1 MFWPPTLIVAE
12 AERASSPRGFSPWRR
27 FPRWWPHSLA
37 NRTLLT
43 LLVGLAVVQAAGLT
57 IHALD
62 RIELQRFAELRD
74 IGIRA
79 MSIYRSAVATTVGER
94 AAALK
99 EMDLGPGVVAS
110 LVEAPPVSP
119 DIMPPPYAGQI
130 RVNMNL
136 VPVRPINR
144 AREVQIRGAPW
155 ANKVTMALE
164 FPDSGWLVLR
174 LPIPPPR
181 PWHSPTFLLAFVLM
195 TAAAAI
201 LSIWA
206 VRRLTGPVSLLAE
219 AAERLGRDVNAPPLP
234 EKGPDEVIRAAAAFN
249 TMAARIRRFVQDRT
263 FLLTAIG
270 HDLRTPI
277 TRLKLRAEFIDDD
290 EQRQKFMADLDE
302 LDAMVSATLV
312 FGRDTADTEP
322 AVAFDLVALLRT
334 VLDDCADARPDAAEN
349 LTFSGPA
356 HLTVT
361 GRILALKRSFAN
373 LVGNAAKFGDSARV
387 DLRVSEGL
395 ATVTIED
402 DGPGLPPDELERIF
416 EPFYRVED
424 SRNRETGG
432 TGLGLPIARNILRAH
447 GGDVVLGNRAGGG
460 VRAVATLP
468 T

>member
-1 MFWPPTLIVAE
+1 MPAWP
-12 AERASSPRGFSPWRR
+12 R
-27 FPRWWPHSLA
+27 SLA

-62 RIELQRFAELRD
+62 RIELQRFAALRD

-79 MSIYRSAVATTVGER
+79 ASIYRSAVATSVGER
-94 AAALK
+94 AAALH
-99 EMDLGPGVVAS
+99 EMDLGPGAVAS
-110 LVEAPPVSP
+110 LAESSPVEP
-119 DIMPPPYAGQI
+119 DLMPPPYAGQI

-136 VPVRPINR
+136 VPVRPVNR
-144 AREVQIRGAPW
+144 WHELQIRGAPW
-155 ANKVTMALE
+155 SDVITIALE
-164 FPDSGWLVLR
+164 FPDRGWLVLR
-174 LPIPPPR
+174 VPIPPPR

-234 EKGPDEVIRAAAAFN
+234 EHGPDEVRRAAAAFN

-322 AVAFDLVALLRT
+322 AVPFDLVALLRT
-334 VLDDCADARPDAAEN
+334 VLDDCADARPEVAES

-373 LVGNAAKFGDSARV
+373 LVGNAVKFGDCAHVTLLVR
-387 DLRVSEGL
+387 EGL
-395 ATVTIED
+395 ATVSIED
-402 DGPGLPPDELERIF
+402 EGPGLPPDELERIF

>member
-1 MFWPPTLIVAE
+1 MIGAE
-12 AERASSPRGFSPWRR
+12 GKGSFLPARFSAWRR
-27 FPRWWPHSLA
+27 LPRWWPHSLA

-62 RIELQRFAELRD
+62 RIELQRFAALRD

-99 EMDLGPGVVAS
+99 DMDIGPGVVAS
-110 LVEAPPVSP
+110 LAEAPPVTP
-119 DIMPPPYAGQI
+119 NAMPPPYAGQI

-136 VPVRPINR
+136 VPVRPVNR

-155 ANKVTMALE
+155 SDVIIMAME
-164 FPDSGWLVLR
+164 FPDKGWLVL
-174 LPIPPPR
+174 R

-206 VRRLTGPVSLLAE
+206 VRQLTGPVSLLAE

-234 EKGPDEVIRAAAAFN
+234 EKGPEEVIRAAAAFN

-349 LTFSGPA
+349 LTFAGPA

-387 DLRVSEGL
+387 SLRVAEGL

-447 GGDVVLGNRAGGG
+447 GGDVVLGNRPGGG
-460 VRAVATLP
+460 VKAVATLP